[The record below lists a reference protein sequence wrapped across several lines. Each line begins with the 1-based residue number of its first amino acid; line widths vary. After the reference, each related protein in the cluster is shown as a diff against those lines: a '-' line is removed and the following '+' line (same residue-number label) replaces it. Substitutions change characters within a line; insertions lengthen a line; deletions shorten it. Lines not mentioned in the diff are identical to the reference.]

1 MKDCLYDCRIK
12 NILDLEKWEKLQ
24 ESLALSTRLAIIL
37 VDYKGRP
44 VTKHSQVQPFCQ
56 LVRHSLS
63 SRNFVKNVMLV
74 VAWKLFALVS
84 LLSTVVT
91 LTSDM
96 AIPIIV
102 DDQYGAIMA
111 GEVLLEDHQ
120 EELEQV
126 LTMNDAF
133 IQEF

>member
-1 MKDCLYDCRIK
+1 MTVELK

-44 VTKHSQVQPFCQ
+44 VTKHSQVQPFANWY
-56 LVRHSLS
+56 VTPLS

-91 LTSDM
+91 LTSL
-96 AIPIIV
+96 IWPSP
-102 DDQYGAIMA
+102 
-111 GEVLLEDHQ
+111 LL
-120 EELEQV
+120 LM
-126 LTMNDAF
+126 TSM
-133 IQEF
+133 

>member
-1 MKDCLYDCRIK
+1 MTVELK

-56 LVRHSLS
+56 LVVTPLS

-91 LTSDM
+91 LTSL
-96 AIPIIV
+96 IWPSP
-102 DDQYGAIMA
+102 
-111 GEVLLEDHQ
+111 LL
-120 EELEQV
+120 LM
-126 LTMNDAF
+126 TSM
-133 IQEF
+133 

>member
-1 MKDCLYDCRIK
+1 MTVELK

-56 LVRHSLS
+56 LVRHSPS

-91 LTSDM
+91 LTSL
-96 AIPIIV
+96 IWPSP
-102 DDQYGAIMA
+102 
-111 GEVLLEDHQ
+111 LL
-120 EELEQV
+120 LM
-126 LTMNDAF
+126 TSM
-133 IQEF
+133 

>member
-1 MKDCLYDCRIK
+1 MTVELK

-56 LVRHSLS
+56 LVRHSPELS
-63 SRNFVKNVMLV
+63 
-74 VAWKLFALVS
+74 KLCEKCDARGGLEAVRTVS

-91 LTSDM
+91 LTSL
-96 AIPIIV
+96 IWPSP
-102 DDQYGAIMA
+102 
-111 GEVLLEDHQ
+111 LL
-120 EELEQV
+120 LM
-126 LTMNDAF
+126 TSM
-133 IQEF
+133 

>member
-1 MKDCLYDCRIK
+1 MTVELK

-91 LTSDM
+91 LTSL
-96 AIPIIV
+96 IWPSP
-102 DDQYGAIMA
+102 
-111 GEVLLEDHQ
+111 LL
-120 EELEQV
+120 LI
-126 LTMNDAF
+126 TSM
-133 IQEF
+133 

>member
-1 MKDCLYDCRIK
+1 
-12 NILDLEKWEKLQ
+12 
-24 ESLALSTRLAIIL
+24 
-37 VDYKGRP
+37 
-44 VTKHSQVQPFCQ
+44 
-56 LVRHSLS
+56 
-63 SRNFVKNVMLV
+63 MLV

-91 LTSDM
+91 LTSLIWPSPLLLM
-96 AIPIIV
+96 TSM
-102 DDQYGAIMA
+102 AIMA

>member
-1 MKDCLYDCRIK
+1 MTVELK

-91 LTSDM
+91 LTSL
-96 AIPIIV
+96 IWPSH
-102 DDQYGAIMA
+102 YC
-111 GEVLLEDHQ
+111 
-120 EELEQV
+120 
-126 LTMNDAF
+126 
-133 IQEF
+133 

>member
-1 MKDCLYDCRIK
+1 MTVELK

-84 LLSTVVT
+84 LLSTAVT
-91 LTSDM
+91 LTSL
-96 AIPIIV
+96 IWPSP
-102 DDQYGAIMA
+102 
-111 GEVLLEDHQ
+111 LL
-120 EELEQV
+120 LM
-126 LTMNDAF
+126 TSM
-133 IQEF
+133 

>member
-1 MKDCLYDCRIK
+1 MTVELK

-56 LVRHSLS
+56 LVRHSPELS
-63 SRNFVKNVMLV
+63 
-74 VAWKLFALVS
+74 KLCEKCDARGGLEAVRTGQPFIYRCHFNIV
-84 LLSTVVT
+84 
-91 LTSDM
+91 DM

-102 DDQYGAIMA
+102 DDQYVGAIMA

-120 EELEQV
+120 EE
-126 LTMNDAF
+126 
-133 IQEF
+133 

>member
-1 MKDCLYDCRIK
+1 MTVELK

-91 LTSDM
+91 LTSL
-96 AIPIIV
+96 IWPSP
-102 DDQYGAIMA
+102 
-111 GEVLLEDHQ
+111 LL
-120 EELEQV
+120 LM
-126 LTMNDAF
+126 TSM
-133 IQEF
+133 

>member
-1 MKDCLYDCRIK
+1 MTVELK

-56 LVRHSLS
+56 LVRHSPELS
-63 SRNFVKNVMLV
+63 KLCENVMLV

-91 LTSDM
+91 LTSL
-96 AIPIIV
+96 IWPSP
-102 DDQYGAIMA
+102 
-111 GEVLLEDHQ
+111 LL
-120 EELEQV
+120 LM
-126 LTMNDAF
+126 TSM
-133 IQEF
+133 

>member
-1 MKDCLYDCRIK
+1 MTVELK

-56 LVRHSLS
+56 LVRPPLS

-91 LTSDM
+91 LTSL
-96 AIPIIV
+96 IWPSP
-102 DDQYGAIMA
+102 
-111 GEVLLEDHQ
+111 LL
-120 EELEQV
+120 LM
-126 LTMNDAF
+126 TSM
-133 IQEF
+133 